1 MKKAKTNQVKKK
13 QTKKKSCC
21 TECNLSLM
29 LGYQNDPIFC
39 AFLMEGM
46 VISAMDVIVS
56 LFLPLCLSYD
66 MGYQ

>member
-1 MKKAKTNQVKKK
+1 
-13 QTKKKSCC
+13 
-21 TECNLSLM
+21 M
-29 LGYQNDPIFC
+29 LYRVQLVSHAGLPNDPIFC